1 MALISI
7 SATYLF
13 YLNFFQTPALSR
25 REFIPTGISL
35 VISLAITWLFVE
47 RVILPAI
54 RKTPNQLVRKLLAI
68 GLGIGIAAAV
78 LAGRPPQNYRLLPNE
93 TLVISTILPANPLS
107 SGNRITLNGFDT
119 RLHDISYSTFA
130 LEGEWER
137 VDNTL
142 IHNSLD
148 TASISWN
155 GKTGSLAVLYFQTG
169 VEGGKISVSWNGE
182 EQIYDLYS
190 ENAGELTIE
199 QKFQIPFTNYLPAY
213 LSTLILSAFLFFSAA
228 ILLFSVEPKRKNDT
242 SLKNPAWT
250 YYAIPMILV
259 WGIFLLVFW
268 PGMMS
273 PDSMDQWGQISS
285 GIFDDSHPIAHT
297 LLMWLITRIWFSP
310 AAVAI
315 FQILF
320 LTLAVAW
327 GIGMMRELG
336 LPNWAA
342 WFLSALFALS
352 PINANMVI
360 TLWKDIPYS
369 TALFLFSLFFFQVI
383 LTKGNWLRSLKNCF
397 WLIMTGLMIALFR
410 HNGFPVPIIS
420 LFLLPLIFRINWK
433 RILICLAAIVL
444 LWISVRWILYD
455 QVDVAR
461 ESGKEQAVFLHSF
474 AAYVV
479 QKTPMDES
487 TAQIVNDILP
497 EDLWTY
503 DCCSIRTTY
512 QNELF
517 SWEKTHEYGPL
528 IRKQLL
534 SFITKNPGI
543 EIKHLICSSSLV
555 WEVRFRCGMAGIPPY
570 NPGSWIVENP
580 YGINESS
587 ILPGLLPALS
597 RLLITLRE
605 NTHFRLLW
613 SPAMYLYLGL
623 FCAWILSARFRSWK
637 LMLFMLPALVQ
648 SGILMVVNISADQF
662 RYQYGVYLIGL
673 ISLGLLLINRI
684 SPEPET
690 K

>member
-228 ILLFSVEPKRKNDT
+228 ILLFSVEPKRKNET

-273 PDSMDQWGQISS
+273 PDSIDQWGQIRS

-310 AAVAI
+310 GAVAI

-320 LTLAVAW
+320 LSLAVAW

-410 HNGFPVPIIS
+410 HNGFPVPIVSLLVIS
-420 LFLLPLIFRINWK
+420 FIYRPWWK
-433 RILICLAAIVL
+433 RMILVISILVVIWVGIRGPLYRQLGFSDMQGFDESIFFHHVAAYAVSPEKLNANDIDTL
-444 LWISVRWILYD
+444 NKILPID
-455 QVDVAR
+455 QWEYSCCTLR
-461 ESGKEQAVFLHSF
+461 ESFQAKDFNWQTI
-474 AAYVV
+474 A
-479 QKTPMDES
+479 
-487 TAQIVNDILP
+487 
-497 EDLWTY
+497 TY
-503 DCCSIRTTY
+503 GA
-512 QNELF
+512 EL
-517 SWEKTHEYGPL
+517 
-528 IRKQLL
+528 RQLL
-534 SFITKNPGI
+534 AKLVINDPVK
-543 EIKHLICSSSLV
+543 EINHIICSSSLV
-555 WEVRFRCGMAGIPPY
+555 WEIRFRCGLAGIPPY

-580 YGINESS
+580 YGINETS